1 MATKLHNI
9 RLSLPRW
16 ITALYLIIAIGLVPW
31 IFVLSATLPARHL
44 SRHWDLAWVGFDMM
58 MLLAVMLTA
67 LFAFRRSWWVSL
79 SSMSVFTLLIVD
91 GWFDILTARPGMQ
104 TLQAVLLALLVEL
117 PLALVSLWLSYRV
130 ARDLVKIS
138 G

>member
-1 MATKLHNI
+1 
-9 RLSLPRW
+9 
-16 ITALYLIIAIGLVPW
+16 
-31 IFVLSATLPARHL
+31 
-44 SRHWDLAWVGFDMM
+44 VGFDMM